1 MRATR
6 RSTNGSRFTLSFE
19 CGTNVSLAM
28 ETQGV
33 LTVVTEILPDHA
45 ESLAELLSDFDRA
58 MKVGSTA
65 PLVDFRVMD
74 SVHFARFV
82 VLPENGGK
90 RHLAFSTAYDGPLAV
105 HLTELVKRAQQ
116 GLSSIYEH
124 CVGFSADYRRAPAS
138 FVAYLETHSVRHGA
152 LHVGYVGRTVRDV
165 QGEENLRRFIE
176 EKLDR
181 AGTSAEHRSA
191 LAIREEI
198 IGWVAES
205 EYRWALG
212 PRARP
217 ISPFGVDGWRSS
229 AVAGLSALGVLA
241 ALLLGGGAAFA
252 MGPLP
257 FVLYG
262 ASVAGVGFGLVA
274 WLRHHELT
282 EPAKTDADIAHGL
295 EHAEDEDLGVRN
307 QLTHLVDVK
316 KGTFRHVLLK
326 LVLAAVELRARFQ
339 FYSGDL
345 GGIETI
351 HCAHWLILEG
361 ETPRLLFFSNYDG
374 SWERYLGDFIE
385 EAGGGMTSVW
395 SNTVEFPRSRFLLFD
410 GATNERVFKAWT
422 REKQVKTDVWYRASP
437 DISVR
442 NLNDNSK
449 LRDGLSGSLTEAEAA
464 EWLRL
469 L

>member
-1 MRATR
+1 MRYQCR
-6 RSTNGSRFTLSFE
+6 LS
-19 CGTNVSLAM
+19 M

-33 LTVVTEILPDHA
+33 ITVITEVLPDRVGA
-45 ESLAELLSDFDRA
+45 LADLLADFDRA
-58 MKVGSTA
+58 LKVGSTV
-65 PLVDFRVMD
+65 PLVDFPAMD

-82 VLPENGGK
+82 ILPVNAGGK
-90 RHLAFSTAYDGPLAV
+90 RLLAFSTAYDGPLGI
-105 HLTELVKRAQQ
+105 HLTELVKRARE
-116 GLSSIYEH
+116 GLSAIYGH
-124 CVGFSADYRRAPAS
+124 CADFRADYAHAPAS
-138 FVAYLETHSVRHGA
+138 FVAYLESHSVRHGA
-152 LHVGYVGRTVRDV
+152 LHVGYVGRTVKDV
-165 QGEENLRRFIE
+165 RGEEKLRRFIE
-176 EKLDR
+176 EKLDLFY
-181 AGTSAEHRSA
+181 TSTEHRSA
-191 LAIREEI
+191 RAIRDEI

-205 EYRWALG
+205 EFRWALG
-212 PRARP
+212 PRAGS

-229 AVAGLSALGVLA
+229 AVVGLFVFGVLV
-241 ALLLGGGAAFA
+241 LLVVGGGAAYA

-257 FVLYG
+257 FVAYG
-262 ASVAGVGFGLVA
+262 AGVAGVILGLLA

-282 EPAKTDADIAHGL
+282 ESAKTDTDIAHGL

-307 QLTHLVDVK
+307 QLTHVVDVK
-316 KGTFRHVLLK
+316 KGVFRHVLIRT
-326 LVLAAVELRARFQ
+326 VLAAVELRARFQ

-395 SNTVEFPRSRFLLFD
+395 SNTVEFPRSRFLLLD

-422 REKQVKTDVWYRASP
+422 REKQVKTDVWYRALP

-442 NLNDNSK
+442 NVNDNSR
-449 LRDGLSGSLTEAEAA
+449 LRDGLSGSLTETEAR